1 MKFKE
6 RPKSEKTRIIITTSI
21 IILFVLISVLAGVI
35 FPGSGFADIIDNSI
49 GKFFNLFGFVQ
60 NRYVTILESIAIIIF
75 IWILDKI
82 LIILVAILTREG
94 KRSETIGN
102 LMKSFVQ
109 YLMVLI
115 AIFLIL
121 SAWGVQTLGE
131 SSVVLRVIGM
141 VEETDKR
148 QTARNLNRELKI
160 LFDKNNIEI
169 PFNQLVIHQATKE

>member
-1 MKFKE
+1 
-6 RPKSEKTRIIITTSI
+6 
-21 IILFVLISVLAGVI
+21 
-35 FPGSGFADIIDNSI
+35 
-49 GKFFNLFGFVQ
+49 
-60 NRYVTILESIAIIIF
+60 
-75 IWILDKI
+75 
-82 LIILVAILTREG
+82 
-94 KRSETIGN
+94 
-102 LMKSFVQ
+102 
-109 YLMVLI
+109 MVLI